1 MHDGHWIELNTW
13 PAVEVKED
21 PRRAR
26 AEADEIDETDVP
38 GDVGI
43 MAWNSCA
50 GGLPWGQPLD
60 QRPDNARSITYDWM
74 HQDEKMLLGNCE
86 VTLQARSSAPV
97 GHISVKLCD
106 IAPDGTS
113 TLITRGML
121 DLAQRGVWPSDPFG
135 AVGASEQ
142 PIVPG
147 EWMDLKLQFE
157 ATTWTLLPGHRMR
170 LAIAGTDWPN
180 CWPPSQPFTL
190 SVRRKSVRLVMWTAK
205 SLPPARDVFEP
216 GIGPSDTDATG
227 VEWRYEHDVLQ
238 RETRVHTRYGGDYEG
253 NNGTTIRDLY
263 EGSLGVSTVDLSQAW
278 AKGTARFELT
288 IPEVGTC
295 TTQATLNMR
304 SDRDWFHV
312 DIALRVEQNGE
323 FVGERQWTE
332 RFAR

>member
-1 MHDGHWIELNTW
+1 
-13 PAVEVKED
+13 
-21 PRRAR
+21 
-26 AEADEIDETDVP
+26 
-38 GDVGI
+38 
-43 MAWNSCA
+43 
-50 GGLPWGQPLD
+50 
-60 QRPDNARSITYDWM
+60 
-74 HQDEKMLLGNCE
+74 
-86 VTLQARSSAPV
+86 LQARSSAPL

-106 IAPDGTS
+106 VAPDGTS

-135 AVGASEQ
+135 DVGATDQ

-190 SVRRKSVRLVMWTAK
+190 GVRRKSVRLVMWTAK

-216 GIGPSDTDATG
+216 GIGPSETDAPG

-238 RETRVHTRYGGDYEG
+238 RETRAHSRYGDEYEG
-253 NNGTTIRDLY
+253 KNGAKIRDLY
-263 EGSLGVSTVDLSQAW
+263 EGSLGISTVNLAHAW
-278 AKGTARFELT
+278 AKGTTRFELT
-288 IPEVGTC
+288 FPKIGTC

-312 DIALRVEQNGE
+312 DIALRAEHDGE
-323 FVGERQWTE
+323 LVGERQWTE